1 MTTRKNN
8 FPFQFFIYKKILCS
22 KLGTLLMALIKL
34 LKIFMLHILENI
46 LHKHLLHFLRNDI
59 VLCLIVIVHLA
70 PGAFDSEYL

>member
-8 FPFQFFIYKKILCS
+8 FPFQFFIIYKKNLCS

-46 LHKHLLHFLRNDI
+46 LHKHLLHFLSKKHNSIVVILRNDI
-59 VLCLIVIVHLA
+59 VL
-70 PGAFDSEYL
+70 